1 MNFSK
6 KTLGFV
12 ALLMVALMT
21 TGCFGIFDK
30 DEGDFTITATVN
42 DSKMG
47 EVTGVDS
54 GYDKDAVTEITA
66 VAKPG
71 YIFSHWE
78 GVDEEF
84 AKDNPLRITVTEDL
98 EIEAVFEVD
107 ENFTIQSYDATDDTF
122 IRLDWDSPTNHG
134 NKERLEIKFDMNAP
148 EDMGSSR
155 ISFLKFDIDEWSAIY
170 SATFRIFAEADSENG
185 TPDTITIAVYDVTG
199 EDEWTQSE
207 LTGENASEDL
217 IYGGTKITEFDAP
230 GHNEAEEWYEV
241 DLTEL
246 VADYAS
252 EGTTEISLR
261 LESVT
266 NHFKLVYFTS
276 SEGREDTRPELV
288 VVGNK

>member
-107 ENFTIQSYDATDDTF
+107 ESYVEETIVSLEDTYIRADEKDNSKATEGILAIKKVAEDDG
-122 IRLDWDSPTNHG
+122 WG
-134 NKERLEIKFDMNAP
+134 N
-148 EDMGSSR
+148 SR
-155 ISFLKFDIDEWSAIY
+155 IAFLKFDVSEWS
-170 SATFRIFAEADSENG
+170 SVSTATLKLSLVTVHNFDAHPSRPLEIF
-185 TPDTITIAVYDVTG
+185 DVTG
-199 EDEWTQSE
+199 EEWTAEE
-207 LTGENASEDL
+207 LTWNIASDNQTLFGGGTSVATFDVETDEAGEVFEIDVTDL
-217 IYGGTKITEFDAP
+217 IKKHVLAGADEVSIRIESSVSHWEIVTEFASSRAED
-230 GHNEAEEWYEV
+230 EATHPV
-241 DLTEL
+241 
-246 VADYAS
+246 
-252 EGTTEISLR
+252 
-261 LESVT
+261 
-266 NHFKLVYFTS
+266 
-276 SEGREDTRPELV
+276 LV
-288 VVGNK
+288 VGGNK